1 MRRPTPHRSSNQ
13 QRTFAGRCLE
23 TFSILFLLPSI
34 VLLCQLRW
42 DVKAAGYPKG
52 PTIES
57 METLLSQAAGVLN
70 FDDCKSK
77 EYVDA
82 AHSLI
87 EKLRVTHGSA
97 YEDLFWLLLGPRCF
111 ICVSA

>member
-1 MRRPTPHRSSNQ
+1 
-13 QRTFAGRCLE
+13 
-23 TFSILFLLPSI
+23 
-34 VLLCQLRW
+34 
-42 DVKAAGYPKG
+42 VKAAGCPKG

-57 METLLSQAAGVLN
+57 MKTLLSQAAGVLN

-77 EYVDA
+77 EYVEA

-87 EKLRVTHGSA
+87 IELRTSHGSA
-97 YEDLFWLLLGPRCF
+97 YEDLLWLLLGQRCF